1 MGSAQRKKK
10 SSNELV
16 FSIQLI
22 NYFLLLLFN
31 WRHTNYAFKTNFY
44 LTTSKISKEDSKLFF
59 ITSSEE
65 KKTSFVFGE
74 WNKIYA
80 INERIFFLLTLQQL
94 RQIDCFSLIE
104 KDDYIFTNTHAFVVW
119 QVKWV
124 SLMMSCFEI
133 YLNFIFYKI

>member
-10 SSNELV
+10 KL
-16 FSIQLI
+16 QM
-22 NYFLLLLFN
+22 NYFFNPTNRLFLLLLFN

-59 ITSSEE
+59 TTSSEE

-80 INERIFFLLTLQQL
+80 INERIFFLLTLL
-94 RQIDCFSLIE
+94 RMRQIDKFSLI
-104 KDDYIFTNTHAFVVW
+104 KRDKYIFNW
-119 QVKWV
+119 
-124 SLMMSCFEI
+124 
-133 YLNFIFYKI
+133 YKHKYACVCCLTG